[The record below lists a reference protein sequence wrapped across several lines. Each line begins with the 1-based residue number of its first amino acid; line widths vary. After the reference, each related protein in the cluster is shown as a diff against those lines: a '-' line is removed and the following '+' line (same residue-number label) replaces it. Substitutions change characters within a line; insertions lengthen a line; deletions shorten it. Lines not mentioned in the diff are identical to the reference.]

1 MSLQILLD
9 NINSKIKELDSLRPI
24 DPERMKV
31 IYNKFKLDSNFYTN
45 HFEGNTLTIG
55 ETKQLILFGLNASI
69 AKKVRHVEEMR
80 GHIEAFDELGF
91 LTDRVL
97 TEDKLP
103 LELNQSLIK
112 NLHKLIFVQDE
123 IIHKSENG
131 IDTITTLPAGNY
143 KIHPNSVMTSSGTLF
158 EYSDP
163 TQVPSLMSDLLDWYN
178 GNRSK
183 LNPVVLAS
191 IFHYKFIRIHPFG
204 DGNGRMARLSMN
216 LILQSAGYS
225 LIIVKSDQQSRDE
238 YINALS
244 LTDNNFLDTTQANNS
259 TNIQDFEIFIEQI
272 AKLELDSLDLMIR
285 GGKGEDITEV
295 GDLIKEMAFEARNKS
310 KHSYSIDEIL
320 ADPELKK
327 KQFNQLKKVEKTI
340 MDYYDKVL
348 KEMFYRADIDI
359 ISDLLHEYDA
369 AEQNPFVLRDLNI
382 EENEVVYFNLN
393 LNTLREND
401 KKIVLSPTIFIKYE
415 IGRFHCVLADYGQ
428 GVFFNYLEINLE
440 EKLKLLIQYINGYID
455 NQIKNYNKPISQ
467 NIMDIQMPF

>member
-9 NINSKIKELDSLRPI
+9 QIDSKIKELDSLRPI
-24 DPERMKV
+24 EPERMKV
-31 IYNKFKLDSNFYTN
+31 IYNKLKLDSNFYTN

-91 LTDRVL
+91 LTDRIL
-97 TEDKLP
+97 TEDNLP

-158 EYSDP
+158 EYAEP
-163 TQVPSLMSDLLDWYN
+163 TQVPSLMSDLLDWFN
-178 GNRSK
+178 SNRSK

-204 DGNGRMARLSMN
+204 DGNGRMARLLMN

-238 YINALS
+238 YINSLS
-244 LTDNNFLDTTQANNS
+244 LTDNNFIDITQVNSS
-259 TNIQDFEIFIEQI
+259 TNVEDFDAFINVI
-272 AKLELDSLDLMIR
+272 AKLELESLDLMIR
-285 GGKGEDITEV
+285 GAKGEDITEV
-295 GDLIKEMAFEARNKS
+295 GDLIKEMAFEAKNKS
-310 KHSYSIDEIL
+310 KHNYSIDEIL

-327 KQFNQLKKVEKTI
+327 KQDEQLIKIHNTI
-340 MDYYDKVL
+340 INYYEKVL
-348 KEMFYRADIDI
+348 KEIFYRTEITEPYKLNNHNKFDYGY
-359 ISDLLHEYDA
+359 EYRYYY
-369 AEQNPFVLRDLNI
+369 NIKLNGLRGKWENLEFKI
-382 EENEVVYFNLN
+382 EIKQFFNLGSFI
-393 LNTLREND
+393 LSATLEGSE
-401 KKIVLSPTIFIKYE
+401 VLSSSEGEKK
-415 IGRFHCVLADYGQ
+415 LALLIP
-428 GVFFNYLEINLE
+428 FNYLEE
-440 EKLKLLIQYINGYID
+440 SEYKLKKLVLDLNNSINKKID
-455 NQIKNYNKPISQ
+455 EIEDSYK
-467 NIMDIQMPF
+467 